1 MPKYIKDDMRER
13 SKTFETGKRPILE
26 IPSKLKDNLSFDSE
40 ISESFENN
48 TSILDLEIDVYTKK
62 RDKNY
67 RLIKLEEVNH
77 KNQSYIEAETDD
89 GLYKGALKDGLPHG
103 CGELST
109 RDGSLYYGDFRS
121 GLKHGYGKMT
131 FRGGKVLN
139 GRWSKNYY
147 IGYL

>member
-1 MPKYIKDDMRER
+1 MGISLIKISKLYPTIFWRVNKKYESNFSLTNLNNSKAYSRNLTIGPKFNYKYEKPMPKYIKDDMRER

-77 KNQSYIEAETDD
+77 
-89 GLYKGALKDGLPHG
+89 
-103 CGELST
+103 
-109 RDGSLYYGDFRS
+109 
-121 GLKHGYGKMT
+121 
-131 FRGGKVLN
+131 
-139 GRWSKNYY
+139 
-147 IGYL
+147 